1 MYKKCSC
8 KNFTKIKSN
17 LKVFHLIT
25 SVQLGGA
32 EVVAFN
38 IIKGI
43 SNSNIEFILLE
54 LYASNT
60 AYANQKK
67 NELRKNGI
75 KVVTLCNYKKR
86 SSLLLAPLKLYSI
99 MRNDRYSIFH
109 SHTDL
114 PDFVL
119 SVSLRISKIF
129 KFSGF
134 NIMRT
139 IHNTVLWPNHKRI
152 AKFVES
158 SFENDHVVGVS
169 KGALKAYT
177 RFRKKMKLR
186 VSEKITL
193 IFNGCKLPTN
203 KILELKLDNS
213 RINIGIC
220 GRFEYQKGI
229 DLLITFLNDFNDQ
242 IKNRINFIFIG
253 SGSYKQELQILS
265 QKNENISLHKPIN
278 KINNKLH
285 SFDYILMPSRFDGLS
300 LMSIE
305 ASFAKVPVIASN
317 VKGLKETLPSDWPL
331 FFDVFNNESL
341 LLILKGILNNKF
353 DPNVLSEISHEFVNK
368 HFTIDKMCKKYE
380 QLYLSYEI

>member
-1 MYKKCSC
+1 M
-8 KNFTKIKSN
+8 
-17 LKVFHLIT
+17 KVYHLIT

-32 EVVAFN
+32 EGVAFN
-38 IIKGI
+38 IVKGI
-43 SNSNIEFILLE
+43 SNSNIEFVLLE

-60 AYANQKK
+60 AYAKQKK
-67 NELRKNGI
+67 NELKRNGI
-75 KVVTLCNYKKR
+75 KVVTLSNYTKR

-99 MRNDRYSIFH
+99 MRNDPNSIFH

-119 SVSLRISKIF
+119 SVSLRISKFF

-158 SFENDHVVGVS
+158 SFENEHIVGVS
-169 KGALKAYT
+169 EGALNAYT
-177 RFRKKMKLR
+177 IFRKEIKLR
-186 VSEKITL
+186 VSVKRTL

-203 KILELKLDNS
+203 KRLEFKLDNS

-220 GRFEYQKGI
+220 GRFEDQKGI
-229 DLLITFLNDFNDQ
+229 DLLITFLNDYNDQ
-242 IKNRINFIFIG
+242 IKNRVNFIFIG
-253 SGSYKQELQILS
+253 SGSYKHELQILS
-265 QKNENISLHKPIN
+265 RKNENISMYKPIN
-278 KINNKLH
+278 EINNMLH
-285 SFDYILMPSRFDGLS
+285 SFDYILMPSRFEGLA

-305 ASFAKVPVIASN
+305 ASYAKVPVIASN
-317 VKGLKETLPSDWPL
+317 VKGLDETLPSDWPL
-331 FFDVFNNESL
+331 FFDVFNNECL
-341 LLILKGILNNKF
+341 LLILKDILSNKF
-353 DPNVLSEISHEFVNK
+353 DPNVLGEVSHEFVNK